1 MILLELFA
9 LQNLLLNNCGVA
21 GFKMDFSDD
30 KAPRIVECCYLFD
43 SKAKEKKRLA
53 VKIGEKIGINSAAR
67 EQRARREAAA
77 RIHIGDVVDV
87 DRSKRG
93 AVLRHHSTRERRRS
107 SSQGPP
113 TRAQRRQPNAR
124 AAAPATALISHKA
137 GKLLGLHTGKEK

>member
-1 MILLELFA
+1 MVITSHSHFIRGFA
-9 LQNLLLNNCGVA
+9 KRYTSAEAQASQPKVAFELQNLLLNNCGVA

-77 RIHIGDVVDV
+77 RIRIGDVVDV
-87 DRSKRG
+87 DSQARSG
-93 AVLRHHSTRERRRS
+93 ASTS
-107 SSQGPP
+107 
-113 TRAQRRQPNAR
+113 
-124 AAAPATALISHKA
+124 
-137 GKLLGLHTGKEK
+137 